1 MSIELETQLTFV
13 GARSGSPKHSVDA
26 PAALERCRDRL
37 RDLAAL
43 PDRWDDEGAH
53 VIDANALRT
62 AEALLARR
70 PLLSA
75 AYTIFPTAP
84 GGVLFEFVAN
94 GWDLSI
100 EVLTHGAIELFGF
113 EEEGNAELLPLAYP
127 EVSSEF
133 IERLDMLVGQH
144 GK

>member
-1 MSIELETQLTFV
+1 MSIDLDTHLTFV
-13 GARSGSPKHSVDA
+13 GTRSVSAKPSVA
-26 PAALERCRDRL
+26 AHAALERCRGRL
-37 RDLAAL
+37 RHIAAL
-43 PDRWDDEGAH
+43 PDRWDDESAH
-53 VIDANALRT
+53 AIDSNALRT
-62 AEALLARR
+62 AEALLTKR

-100 EVLTHGAIELFGF
+100 EVLPHGAIELFGF

-127 EVSSEF
+127 EVSPEF
-133 IERLDMLVGQH
+133 IARLDMLVGNH